1 MQLVKQIIVTSIGEL
16 NHIAQQAHLK
26 FGDDPAKQIN
36 IVVGQ
41 DGKCE
46 VESLAPITDWGKD
59 EIDLTHKMD

>member
-26 FGDDPAKQIN
+26 FGDEPNKQIN
-36 IVVGQ
+36 IIVGH

-46 VESLAPITDWGKD
+46 VEYCAYYR
-59 EIDLTHKMD
+59 MVNRCY